1 MSLRTRQTA
10 SQPTVFGLGLVAL
23 DVVLERGG
31 SEPAL
36 YAGGTCAN
44 VLTILSYLGWNARP
58 IARLGND
65 PAASVVRSDLRR
77 WGVDLALSNMGPA
90 AKTPIVVE
98 RVRVD
103 RNRVPFHS
111 FSFCCYECGSR
122 FPGFRPVTAMAVA
135 ELANLRPPPDVL
147 FVDRASKSGVV
158 LAEAYAELAT
168 LVVFEPQTIDESR
181 SCRKLLD
188 LAHIVKYSHERV
200 GELPLRASRNRILEV
215 QTLGRGGVRFRTGRQ
230 WDYLEAKDVRDLRD
244 AAGSGDWLTAGVIHS
259 LGGRWR
265 GTGEGIDAST
275 VEGALAVGQRLAA
288 WNCSFAG
295 ARGGMYSA
303 RLNELT
309 SMVEGAVG
317 GEAASTGEEKPLTH
331 LALSICARCSGRS
344 TLVDAAAS
352 GETGSEWGNS
362 QIGRGFAGKG

>member
-1 MSLRTRQTA
+1 MSRRNRATA
-10 SQPTVFGLGLVAL
+10 SQRSVFGLGLVAL
-23 DVVLERGG
+23 DVVLDGG
-31 SEPAL
+31 SSEPAL
-36 YAGGTCAN
+36 YCGGTCAN
-44 VLTILSYLGWNARP
+44 VLIILSYLGWNARP
-58 IARLGND
+58 IARLGSD

-77 WGVDLALSNMGPA
+77 WGVDLGLSNMKPA
-90 AKTPIVVE
+90 SRTPIVVE
-98 RVRVD
+98 RIRVD
-103 RNRVPFHS
+103 RNGVPFHT

-122 FPGFRPVTAMAVA
+122 FPGFQPVTGVAVA
-135 ELANLRPPPDVL
+135 ELANGRPTPDVL

-158 LAEAYAELAT
+158 LAEAYTECAT

-200 GELPLRASRNRILEV
+200 DELPLSASRNRILEI

-230 WDYLEAKDVRDLRD
+230 WDYLEAEDVRDLRD

-265 GTGEGIDAST
+265 AAGDDIEAAT
-275 VEGALAVGQRLAA
+275 VERALAVGQRLAA

-303 RLNELT
+303 RLNELK

-317 GEAASTGEEKPLTH
+317 GESAGTGEGERQSH
-331 LALSICARCSGRS
+331 FARRICPRCSADRPE
-344 TLVDAAAS
+344 TLDCRLTAQARRHE
-352 GETGSEWGNS
+352 G
-362 QIGRGFAGKG
+362 